1 MRIYLFAS
9 ILILAD
15 TSAALAQGDA
25 DRQLSAQR
33 NICLD
38 GSIYSTDQRIAACN
52 EAIGS
57 NWYQGR
63 DLARLYFS
71 RSTLFDEKG
80 DSVSGLS
87 DLDAALKAWRG
98 IVNNVI
104 NRSVKYL
111 HEKKYDI
118 AIADLNHAA
127 ELFPDSYPI
136 LADRAAAHL
145 HRGDLDAAARDDAA
159 ALALKPDGE
168 AAIMIR
174 GLVEARQGDISSALK
189 DFEYIQQ
196 REPRDEEAFNASC
209 YTRALA
215 KLDIESRALP
225 DCENAVALAPESAN
239 ARDSRGYVYFLLGRL
254 DAAIADYDAALAID
268 PKKAVSLYGRGLAKK
283 QKGDIAG
290 GDNDIAAAE
299 ALLPGIG
306 AKFGTSGIYTL
317 RQ

>member
-1 MRIYLFAS
+1 MRIYLFVT
-9 ILILAD
+9 ILMLGGA
-15 TSAALAQGDA
+15 TLALAQGDA

-33 NICLD
+33 DMCLD
-38 GSIYSTDQRIAACN
+38 GSIDTAEQRIAACN
-52 EAIGS
+52 NAIGS

-80 DSVSGLS
+80 DSTSGLN
-87 DLDAALKAWRG
+87 DLDAALHAWRG

-118 AIADLNHAA
+118 AVADLNHAA

-174 GLVEARQGDISSALK
+174 GLVEARQGNIPAALK

-196 REPRDEEAFNASC
+196 REPRSEDAFNASC

-225 DCENAVALAPESAN
+225 DCEKAVALAPQSAN
-239 ARDSRGYVYFLLGRL
+239 ARDSRGYVYFLLGRWE
-254 DAAIADYDAALAID
+254 AAIADYDAALAID
-268 PKKAVSLYGRGLAKK
+268 PKKAASLYGRGLAKK
-283 QKGDIAG
+283 QKGDVAG

-306 AKFGTSGIYTL
+306 AKFGTFEFYTL